1 VSVDG
6 PLYDVAISVSKP
18 AVQRAAMAMV
28 AAALAFITVFAVPA
42 A

>member
-1 VSVDG
+1 MQG
-6 PLYDVAISVSKP
+6 QT
-18 AVQRAAMAMV
+18 VQRAAMAML